1 MSDIVAPVAQRRLP
15 EWLKKTTGSPTAIH
29 DMKARLR
36 TQRLHTV
43 CEEAR
48 CPNLTE
54 CFTRGVATIMIAGD
68 TCTRSC
74 RFCAVKTGRPNPLD
88 PNEPAHTAHMVEA
101 MNLRHVVITSVDRD
115 DLADGGAAHWAE
127 TIRAVRER
135 TPKVVVEV
143 LTPDFDARTE
153 DLSIVCNAAPHIF
166 NHNLETTRRL
176 TPQVRSRAKYDRS
189 LSVLN
194 YVATHYPNIPVKS
207 GVMVGLGEETEEVFE
222 ALRDLKSAGCK
233 YITIGQYL
241 QPTQKHLPVARFVH
255 PDEFQDYT
263 RYGHSIGLK
272 HIFAGPFV
280 RSSYM
285 ADHQVDIGGDHGS

>member
-1 MSDIVAPVAQRRLP
+1 MSEPLQPLPRRRLP
-15 EWLKKTTGSPTAIH
+15 EWLKKTTGSAAAIH
-29 DMKARLR
+29 GMKSQLR
-36 TQRLHTV
+36 GNRLHTV

-54 CFTRGVATIMIAGD
+54 CFTRGVATIMIGGD

-74 RFCAVKTGRPNPLD
+74 RFCAVKTGRPLPLD
-88 PNEPAHTAHMVEA
+88 PNEPAHAAEMVETMA
-101 MNLRHVVITSVDRD
+101 LRHVVITSVDRD
-115 DLADGGAAHWAE
+115 DLKDGGAMHWAE
-127 TIRAVRER
+127 TIRAVRAR
-135 TPKVVVEV
+135 TPQVTVEV
-143 LTPDFDARTE
+143 LTPDFDGREA
-153 DLSIVCNAAPHIF
+153 DLDTVCAAAPHIF

-176 TPQVRSRAKYDRS
+176 TPHVRSRAKYDRS
-189 LSVLN
+189 LGVLQ
-194 YVATHYPNIPVKS
+194 YVSEKFPYIPVKS
-207 GVMVGLGEETEEVFE
+207 GVMVGLGEDTEEVFE
-222 ALRDLKSAGCK
+222 ALRDLKTAGCK

-241 QPTQKHLPVARFVH
+241 QPTQHHLPVARFVH

-285 ADHQVDIGGDHGS
+285 ADHQVAL

>member
-1 MSDIVAPVAQRRLP
+1 MTETVQVAPRRRLP
-15 EWLKKTTGSPTAIH
+15 EWLKKTTGTPDAIH
-29 DMKARLR
+29 DMKVRLR
-36 TQRLHTV
+36 GNRLHTV

-54 CFTRGVATIMIAGD
+54 CFSRGVSTIMIAGD
-68 TCTRSC
+68 ICTRSC

-88 PNEPAHTAHMVEA
+88 PNEPLNTAQMVEA
-101 MNLRHVVITSVDRD
+101 MALRHVVLTSVDRD
-115 DLADGGAAHWAE
+115 DLEDGGAAHWAE

-143 LTPDFDARTE
+143 LTPDFDGRE
-153 DLSIVCNAAPHIF
+153 SDLHVVCKASPHIF
-166 NHNLETTRRL
+166 NHNMETVRRL

-189 LSVLN
+189 LSVLKF
-194 YVATHYPNIPVKS
+194 VATQYPHIPAKS
-207 GVMVGLGEETEEVFE
+207 GIMVGLGETKNEVFE
-222 ALRDLKSAGCK
+222 ALRDLKDAGCK

-241 QPTQKHLPVARFVH
+241 QPTQKHMPVASFIH
-255 PDEFQDYT
+255 PDEFQEYVQ
-263 RYGHSIGLK
+263 YGHSIGLK

-285 ADHQVDIGGDHGS
+285 ADHQVEL